1 MVTSA
6 EHQNENERIEAEAAE
21 WVIRLGDVS
30 VSADARAD
38 FERWRA
44 ADIRHNR
51 AFQFAS
57 DTWQELSELR
67 SDRVADMDTR
77 VPVRHIGAR
86 SARAISRRSW
96 MSGGR
101 IAIVTICLACA
112 LGFASFWYGNPLTIL
127 AADFRTAPGEVR
139 TVHLPDGSDVDLSS
153 DSAIALSFNDR
164 ERRVTLLK
172 GAAYFTAAPTAG
184 DERRPFVVQGEN
196 GTATALG
203 TQFAVDNSA
212 GSVEVAVIEHQVRVE
227 LSGSDHSRQMEVVL
241 APGHSVTYSRSKGLG
256 QVEATNVEQAT
267 AWRRGRLIFDEVP
280 LSKVVEEL
288 NRYRRGRI
296 VISSSALADRKV
308 SGVFQTNDL
317 DAALSTITREL
328 DIRTISAAPLITV
341 LY

>member
-1 MVTSA
+1 MVNST
-6 EHQNENERIEAEAAE
+6 EHQNENDRIEAEAAE
-21 WVIRLGDVS
+21 WVIRLGDAS
-30 VSADARAD
+30 VSAHSRAD
-38 FERWRA
+38 FERWRV

-51 AFQFAS
+51 AYQFAS
-57 DTWQELSELR
+57 DTWQELSELEA
-67 SDRVADMDTR
+67 DRVAELDTR
-77 VPVRHIGAR
+77 IPVRHTGAR
-86 SARAISRRSW
+86 SARAIPRRSW

-101 IAIVTICLACA
+101 IAVVTICLAGA

-127 AADFRTAPGEVR
+127 AADYRTAPGEVR

-153 DSAIALSFNDR
+153 DSAIALSLNGR

-172 GAAYFTAAPTAG
+172 GAAYFTAASIAG
-184 DERRPFVVQGEN
+184 DERRPFVVEGEN

-203 TQFAVDNSA
+203 TQFAMDNSA
-212 GSVEVAVIEHQVRVE
+212 GNVEVAVIEHQVRVE
-227 LSGSDHSRQMEVVL
+227 LSGSDHSRPTEAL
-241 APGHSVTYSRSKGLG
+241 LTPGHSVTYSRSKGLG

-296 VISSSALADRKV
+296 VISSSALAGRKV

-317 DAALSTITREL
+317 DSALATIAREL
-328 DIRTISAAPLITV
+328 GIRTISAPPLVTV
-341 LY
+341 IY